1 MIFRRLARALFGVPE
16 PSLFLRIGVEI
27 MPELRIG
34 DRITLKA
41 KPKLD
46 TGEEA
51 KVESYHWE
59 TSDNSVLEIT
69 NANPDGTAE
78 FTALSQ
84 GDVEVSC
91 EADADLGKEVK
102 NIRAGFKITVKEPMA
117 TGLEIAVVSVAPPEI
132 APEIKK
138 KPNLDR

>member
-16 PSLFLRIGVEI
+16 PSSFLRIGVEI

-34 DRITLKA
+34 DRITLSA
-41 KPKLD
+41 TPRLD

-51 KVESYHWE
+51 KVENLTWE
-59 TSDNSVLEIT
+59 TWNDSILELT
-69 NANPDGTAE
+69 QVNPDGTAM
-78 FTALSQ
+78 FTALAV